1 MSSDDKVAGQ
11 LRARGKDAMLTPEM
25 AKDASRRRIMQFL
38 QTMEAAILEA
48 NVEVI
53 GKQLSHLDE
62 KMFLKMAVRVAELRA
77 DYVAV
82 GLQAAEHRR
91 PDPSA
96 IKILAEA
103 RQAYEEMSAAF
114 DAAERLVKRG
124 YVKLK

>member
-1 MSSDDKVAGQ
+1 MTSGGKVAGQ
-11 LRARGKDAMLTPEM
+11 LQARGKDALMTPEM
-25 AKDASRRRIMQFL
+25 ADDGARRRIMQFL

-53 GKQLSHLDE
+53 GKQLPQLDE
-62 KMFLKMAVRVAELRA
+62 QTFLKMAVRVAEMRA
-77 DYVAV
+77 DYVAI

-96 IKILAEA
+96 IKILAQA
-103 RQAYEEMSAAF
+103 RQAYEEMSAVF